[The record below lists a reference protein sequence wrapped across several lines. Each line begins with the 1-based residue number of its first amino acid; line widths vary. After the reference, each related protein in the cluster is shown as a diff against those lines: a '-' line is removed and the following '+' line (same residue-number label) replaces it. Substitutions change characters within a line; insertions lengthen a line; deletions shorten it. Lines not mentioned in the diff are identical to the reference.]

1 MVVLYTLT
9 GAAGGGA
16 VGVGLHQLAPGGAG
30 DVALLHAPLAV
41 ADAVEGFGGF
51 GVGGEA
57 GGEALA
63 GEDDRFAVAQFF
75 VALHQQEEGVLF
87 GAAAAA
93 AAFGKAQL
101 LQGLAVEAAA
111 VELHGLLV
119 GLLLRVFR
127 WSGGRL
133 GAAVAGAAAGGG
145 TGIEELGEL
154 LLALLQ
160 LADLAAQFGDL
171 LLQLAD
177 LLVVGVE
184 LGFDALWGQGAAGRG
199 WRCWGQ
205 GGAGGEA
212 AEGGGDDQAHGVSSG

>member
-1 MVVLYTLT
+1 M
-9 GAAGGGA
+9 
-16 VGVGLHQLAPGGAG
+16 
-30 DVALLHAPLAV
+30 AV

-93 AAFGKAQL
+93 AALGEAQL

-111 VELHGLLV
+111 VELQGLLI
-119 GLLLRVFR
+119 GLFLRIFR
-127 WSGGRL
+127 RSGGGL

-145 TGIEELGEL
+145 TGVEELGEL

-160 LADLAAQFGDL
+160 LADLDAQFGDL

-184 LGFDALWGQGAAGRG
+184 LGFDALRGLGVVGRG
-199 WRCWGQ
+199 WRRGGQ

-212 AEGGGDDQAHGVSSG
+212 AEGGRDD

>member
-9 GAAGGGA
+9 GAAGGGT
-16 VGVGLHQLAPGGAG
+16 VGVGLYQLAPGNAG

-93 AAFGKAQL
+93 AALGEAQL

-111 VELHGLLV
+111 VELQGLLI
-119 GLLLRVFR
+119 GLFLRIFR
-127 WSGGRL
+127 RS
-133 GAAVAGAAAGGG
+133 
-145 TGIEELGEL
+145 
-154 LLALLQ
+154 
-160 LADLAAQFGDL
+160 
-171 LLQLAD
+171 
-177 LLVVGVE
+177 
-184 LGFDALWGQGAAGRG
+184 
-199 WRCWGQ
+199 
-205 GGAGGEA
+205 
-212 AEGGGDDQAHGVSSG
+212 GGGDD